1 MNSPA
6 SPTLN
11 DDKLL
16 RVPLYRFLAPRY
28 WLVWLALV
36 SIFTLSR
43 ALSYRGAMFVGRSLG
58 RIAHFFS
65 KRDKRIAD
73 INIRLCLPELSKQER
88 ASLIR
93 KHFESLGC
101 TLFETAYVWW
111 ARDSWLRT
119 IIRIEGTEHL
129 SAALQKGKGAILLSA
144 HFTTL
149 ELGARSLALVGP
161 TSLMYMTPQNP
172 LIAEMSRRGRAR
184 KAVQAIAADQVR
196 EVLRNLKNNIT
207 VWYAPDQRYTD
218 KMSKIVP
225 FFGQPAA
232 SNVATSRLAKIS
244 GAPVLPY
251 FPERLEDGSG
261 YVMRIYPPL
270 DNFPTDDAVA
280 DIARFHAL
288 IEAHVRRCPAQY
300 LWTYKRFKLDGIHFD
315 PAYDDPYR

>member
-1 MNSPA
+1 MNSA
-6 SPTLN
+6 TEK
-11 DDKLL
+11 DDKLP

-28 WLVWLALV
+28 WLVWLALLA
-36 SIFTLSR
+36 IFVLAR
-43 ALSYRGAMFVGRSLG
+43 ALPYRGAMFMGRRLG

-65 KRDKRIAD
+65 KRDKRIAAV
-73 INIRLCLPELSKQER
+73 NVRLCLPELSCEQQR
-88 ASLIR
+88 ALVR
-93 KHFESLGC
+93 RHFESLGC

-111 ARDSWLRT
+111 ASDSWLRK

-129 SAALQKGKGAILLSA
+129 TAALKKGKGALLLSA

-161 TSLMYMTPQNP
+161 TSLMYLTPQNP

-184 KAVQAIAADQVR
+184 RAVQAIAADQVR
-196 EVLRNLKNNIT
+196 EVLRNLKNNVT

-225 FFGQPAA
+225 FFGHPAA

-244 GAPVLPY
+244 GAAVLPY

-261 YVMRIYPPL
+261 YLMRIYPAL
-270 DNFPTDDAVA
+270 ENFPTEDPIA
-280 DIARFHAL
+280 DITRFHEM
-288 IEAHVRRCPAQY
+288 IETHVRRCPAQY
-300 LWTYKRFKLDGIHFD
+300 LWTYKRFKLDGIHFS
-315 PAYDDPYR
+315 PEYDDPYR